1 MQEDKHA
8 LSTVEGETM
17 SEQPD
22 LSERSV
28 RDGVTVKAA
37 PGLLRRRGVRLTAFA
52 VLVITLSAG
61 ISALVAQAVQ
71 PDYVVFDMKGTID
84 TFRQQTAQSAL
95 DKEKLEALTKHFGSA
110 LDASLSDWQAAHG
123 GVILVKGA
131 VVAGVTD
138 ITPVIQADIARQ
150 MQAAP

>member
-1 MQEDKHA
+1 MQEEKQP
-8 LSTVEGETM
+8 LSAAESETPDA
-17 SEQPD
+17 QP
-22 LSERSV
+22 LRE
-28 RDGVTVKAA
+28 GVTVK
-37 PGLLRRRGVRLTAFA
+37 PVCGLLHRRSVRLAAFA
-52 VLVITLSAG
+52 ALVITLSAG
-61 ISALVAQAVQ
+61 VSALVAQAVQ

-95 DKEKLEALTKHFGSA
+95 DKERLAALTKRFGSA

-138 ITPVIQADIARQ
+138 ITPAIQADIARQ

>member
-1 MQEDKHA
+1 MQEDR
-8 LSTVEGETM
+8 
-17 SEQPD
+17 QPPLQAD
-22 LSERSV
+22 AENEDEIGLNKSV
-28 RDGVTVKAA
+28 RVTATA
-37 PGLLRRRGVRLTAFA
+37 RLMRCSGVRLAAFA
-52 VLVITLSAG
+52 VLVIALSAG
-61 ISALVAQAVQ
+61 VSALVAQAVQ

-84 TFRQQTAQSAL
+84 TFRQQTAQQPLEKAAL
-95 DKEKLEALTKHFGSA
+95 ETLTKRFGAA

-150 MQAAP
+150 MQGAP

>member
-1 MQEDKHA
+1 MQEEKQP
-8 LSTVEGETM
+8 LSAAESETPDA
-17 SEQPD
+17 QP
-22 LSERSV
+22 LRE
-28 RDGVTVKAA
+28 GVTVKSVC
-37 PGLLRRRGVRLTAFA
+37 GLLHRRSVRLAAFA
-52 VLVITLSAG
+52 ALVITLSAG
-61 ISALVAQAVQ
+61 VSALVAQAVQ

-95 DKEKLEALTKHFGSA
+95 DKERLAALTKRFGSA

-138 ITPVIQADIARQ
+138 ITPAIQADIARQ

>member
-1 MQEDKHA
+1 MQEERQPSQQVAIENEDNA
-8 LSTVEGETM
+8 GM
-17 SEQPD
+17 SD
-22 LSERSV
+22 GARVTASARLMRS
-28 RDGVTVKAA
+28 
-37 PGLLRRRGVRLTAFA
+37 RGARLAAFA
-52 VLVITLSAG
+52 ALVIALSAG
-61 ISALVAQAVQ
+61 VSALVAKALQ

-84 TFRQQTAQSAL
+84 TFRQQTAQQPVEKGAL
-95 DKEKLEALTKHFGSA
+95 ETLTKRFGAA

-150 MQAAP
+150 MQGAQ

>member
-1 MQEDKHA
+1 MQEKRQPSQQVAIENDDNA
-8 LSTVEGETM
+8 GM
-17 SEQPD
+17 SD
-22 LSERSV
+22 GARVTASARLMRS
-28 RDGVTVKAA
+28 
-37 PGLLRRRGVRLTAFA
+37 RGARLAAFA
-52 VLVITLSAG
+52 ALVIAISAG
-61 ISALVAQAVQ
+61 VSALVAKAVQ

-84 TFRQQTAQSAL
+84 TFRQQTAQQPVEKGAL
-95 DKEKLEALTKHFGSA
+95 EILTKRFGAA

-150 MQAAP
+150 MQGAQ

>member
-1 MQEDKHA
+1 MQEERQPPQQVATETTDNMSDGTRETAAARLMRSRSFRLAAFAALVIA
-8 LSTVEGETM
+8 LSV
-17 SEQPD
+17 
-22 LSERSV
+22 
-28 RDGVTVKAA
+28 GV
-37 PGLLRRRGVRLTAFA
+37 
-52 VLVITLSAG
+52 
-61 ISALVAQAVQ
+61 SALVAKAVQ

-84 TFRQQTAQSAL
+84 TFRQQTAQQPV
-95 DKEKLEALTKHFGSA
+95 EKEALATLTKRFGAA

-150 MQAAP
+150 MQGAP

>member
-1 MQEDKHA
+1 MQEDRQPPLQA
-8 LSTVEGETM
+8 ATETADNAGM
-17 SEQPD
+17 S
-22 LSERSV
+22 
-28 RDGVTVKAA
+28 DGAHVTAVAR
-37 PGLLRRRGVRLTAFA
+37 LMHSRGVRLAAFGA
-52 VLVITLSAG
+52 LVIALSASV
-61 ISALVAQAVQ
+61 SALVARAVQ

-84 TFRQQTAQSAL
+84 TFRQQTAQQPVEKGAL
-95 DKEKLEALTKHFGSA
+95 ETLTRRFGAA

-150 MQAAP
+150 MQGAP

>member
-1 MQEDKHA
+1 MQEERQPPQQVA
-8 LSTVEGETM
+8 TETADNAGM
-17 SEQPD
+17 SD
-22 LSERSV
+22 GARMTAAARLMRNRSV
-28 RDGVTVKAA
+28 RLAA
-37 PGLLRRRGVRLTAFA
+37 FT
-52 VLVITLSAG
+52 VLVIATSAG
-61 ISALVAQAVQ
+61 VSALVARAVQ

-84 TFRQQTAQSAL
+84 TFRQQTAQQPVEKGAL
-95 DKEKLEALTKHFGSA
+95 ETLTKRFGAA

-150 MQAAP
+150 MQGAP

>member
-1 MQEDKHA
+1 MQEERQPPQQVAIENEDNA
-8 LSTVEGETM
+8 GM
-17 SEQPD
+17 SD
-22 LSERSV
+22 GARVTASARLMRS
-28 RDGVTVKAA
+28 
-37 PGLLRRRGVRLTAFA
+37 RGARLAAFA
-52 VLVITLSAG
+52 ALIIAFSAG
-61 ISALVAQAVQ
+61 VSALVAKAVQ

-84 TFRQQTAQSAL
+84 TFRQQTAQQPVEKGAL
-95 DKEKLEALTKHFGSA
+95 ETLTKRFSTA

-150 MQAAP
+150 MQGAP

>member
-1 MQEDKHA
+1 MQEERQPSQQVAIENEDNA
-8 LSTVEGETM
+8 GM
-17 SEQPD
+17 SD
-22 LSERSV
+22 GARVTASARLMRS
-28 RDGVTVKAA
+28 
-37 PGLLRRRGVRLTAFA
+37 RGIRLAAFA
-52 VLVITLSAG
+52 ALVIAISAG
-61 ISALVAQAVQ
+61 VSALVAKAVQ

-84 TFRQQTAQSAL
+84 TFRQQTAQQPVEKGAL
-95 DKEKLEALTKHFGSA
+95 ESLTKRFGAA

-150 MQAAP
+150 MQETR

>member
-1 MQEDKHA
+1 MMQE
-8 LSTVEGETM
+8 ER
-17 SEQPD
+17 QPPQQVATEAAD
-22 LSERSV
+22 SISDSARMTAAARMMRS
-28 RDGVTVKAA
+28 
-37 PGLLRRRGVRLTAFA
+37 RGVRLAAFT
-52 VLVITLSAG
+52 VLVIALSTG
-61 ISALVAQAVQ
+61 VSALVARAVQ

-84 TFRQQTAQSAL
+84 TFRQQTAQQPVEKGAL
-95 DKEKLEALTKHFGSA
+95 ETLTKRFGAA

-150 MQAAP
+150 MQGAP

>member
-1 MQEDKHA
+1 MQEDIHA
-8 LSTVEGETM
+8 LSAVEGETPDA
-17 SEQPD
+17 QP
-22 LSERSV
+22 LCEGVTKKRVSGLLHRRSV
-28 RDGVTVKAA
+28 RLA
-37 PGLLRRRGVRLTAFA
+37 AFA
-52 VLVITLSAG
+52 ALVITLSAG
-61 ISALVAQAVQ
+61 VSALVAQAVQ

-95 DKEKLEALTKHFGSA
+95 DKERLAALTKRFGSA

-138 ITPVIQADIARQ
+138 ITPAIQGDIARQ
-150 MQAAP
+150 MQATP

>member
-1 MQEDKHA
+1 MQEEKQP
-8 LSTVEGETM
+8 LSAAESET
-17 SEQPD
+17 PD
-22 LSERSV
+22 AQSV
-28 RDGVTVKAA
+28 REGVTVKRAS
-37 PGLLRRRGVRLTAFA
+37 GLLRRRSVRLAAFA
-52 VLVITLSAG
+52 ALVIALSAG
-61 ISALVAQAVQ
+61 VSALVAQAVQ

-95 DKEKLEALTKHFGSA
+95 DKERLAALTKRFGSA

-138 ITPVIQADIARQ
+138 ITPAIQADIARQ
-150 MQAAP
+150 MQATP

>member
-1 MQEDKHA
+1 MQEDRQPPAENAEDK
-8 LSTVEGETM
+8 EM
-17 SEQPD
+17 SNSVHVTAAAR
-22 LSERSV
+22 LMRS
-28 RDGVTVKAA
+28 
-37 PGLLRRRGVRLTAFA
+37 RGVRLAAFA
-52 VLVITLSAG
+52 VLVIALSAG
-61 ISALVAQAVQ
+61 ISALVAKAVQ

-84 TFRQQTAQSAL
+84 TFRQQTAQQPL
-95 DKEKLEALTKHFGSA
+95 EKAVLETLTKRFGAA

-150 MQAAP
+150 MQGAP

>member
-1 MQEDKHA
+1 MQEDIHA
-8 LSTVEGETM
+8 LSAVEGET
-17 SEQPD
+17 PD
-22 LSERSV
+22 AKPLRE
-28 RDGVTVKAA
+28 GVTVKRVS
-37 PGLLRRRGVRLTAFA
+37 GLLHRRSVRLAAFA
-52 VLVITLSAG
+52 ALVIALSAG
-61 ISALVAQAVQ
+61 VSTLVAQAVQ

-95 DKEKLEALTKHFGSA
+95 DKERLAALTKRFGSA

-138 ITPVIQADIARQ
+138 ITPAIQADIARQ
-150 MQAAP
+150 MQATP

>member
-1 MQEDKHA
+1 MQEEKQP
-8 LSTVEGETM
+8 LSAAESET
-17 SEQPD
+17 PD
-22 LSERSV
+22 AQSV
-28 RDGVTVKAA
+28 RDGMTVRSA
-37 PGLLRRRGVRLTAFA
+37 PGLLRRPGVVLTAFA
-52 VLVITLSAG
+52 ALVIALSAG
-61 ISALVAQAVQ
+61 VSALVAQAVQ

-95 DKEKLEALTKHFGSA
+95 DKERLAALTKRFGSA

-138 ITPVIQADIARQ
+138 ITPAIQADIARQ
-150 MQAAP
+150 MQATP

>member
-1 MQEDKHA
+1 MQEKRQPSQQVAIENDDNA
-8 LSTVEGETM
+8 GM
-17 SEQPD
+17 SD
-22 LSERSV
+22 GARVTASARLMRS
-28 RDGVTVKAA
+28 
-37 PGLLRRRGVRLTAFA
+37 RGARLAAFA
-52 VLVITLSAG
+52 ALVIAISAG
-61 ISALVAQAVQ
+61 VSALVAKAVQ

-84 TFRQQTAQSAL
+84 TFRQQTAQQPVEKGAL
-95 DKEKLEALTKHFGSA
+95 ETLTKRFGAA

-150 MQAAP
+150 MQGAQ

>member
-1 MQEDKHA
+1 MQEDRQPPQQVA
-8 LSTVEGETM
+8 TETADNAGM
-17 SEQPD
+17 S
-22 LSERSV
+22 
-28 RDGVTVKAA
+28 DGVRVTAA
-37 PGLLRRRGVRLTAFA
+37 ARLMQSRGVRLAAFA
-52 VLVITLSAG
+52 VLVIALSAG
-61 ISALVAQAVQ
+61 VSALVAKAVQ

-84 TFRQQTAQSAL
+84 TFRQQTAQQPVEKGAL
-95 DKEKLEALTKHFGSA
+95 ESLTKRFGAA

-150 MQAAP
+150 MQETR

>member
-1 MQEDKHA
+1 MHEERQPPQQVAIENEDNAGMSDGAHVTA
-8 LSTVEGETM
+8 SARLMRSRGARLAAFTM
-17 SEQPD
+17 
-22 LSERSV
+22 
-28 RDGVTVKAA
+28 
-37 PGLLRRRGVRLTAFA
+37 
-52 VLVITLSAG
+52 LVIALSAG
-61 ISALVAQAVQ
+61 VSALVARAVQ

-84 TFRQQTAQSAL
+84 TFRQQTAQQPVEKGAL
-95 DKEKLEALTKHFGSA
+95 ETLTKRFGAA

-150 MQAAP
+150 MQGAP

>member
-1 MQEDKHA
+1 MQEERQPPQQVA
-8 LSTVEGETM
+8 TETADNM
-17 SEQPD
+17 SNGTRETAAAR
-22 LSERSV
+22 LMRSRSV
-28 RDGVTVKAA
+28 RLAA
-37 PGLLRRRGVRLTAFA
+37 SGM
-52 VLVITLSAG
+52 LVIALSAG
-61 ISALVAQAVQ
+61 VSALVAKAVQ

-84 TFRQQTAQSAL
+84 TFRQQTAQQPVEKGAL
-95 DKEKLEALTKHFGSA
+95 DTLTKRFGTA

-150 MQAAP
+150 MQGAP